1 MAKNKGKKR
10 GLLLGEIRI
19 QRRVGKDG
27 SIATLVR
34 SMNGNG
40 EPLEYFEMAGM
51 MAVAGKHL
59 DAMYEYEAED

>member
-1 MAKNKGKKR
+1 MAKKKSKKR

-51 MAVAGKHL
+51 MAVSEKHL
-59 DAMYEYEAED
+59 FAQYDYEED

>member
-27 SIATLVR
+27 SIATHVR
-34 SMNGNG
+34 QAGPNG
-40 EPLEYFEMAGM
+40 ESLDYFEMAGM
-51 MAVAGKHL
+51 MALGEHTLYSLFDNV
-59 DAMYEYEAED
+59 DED

>member
-19 QRRVGKDG
+19 QRRISKDG
-27 SIATLVR
+27 KAVTMVR
-34 SMNGNG
+34 QSDNTGD
-40 EPLEYFEMAGM
+40 PLDYFEMAGM

-59 DAMYEYEAED
+59 DAQYDYEEED

>member
-19 QRRVGKDG
+19 QRRVSKEGKVN
-27 SIATLVR
+27 TLVR
-34 SMNGNG
+34 QFDNNGNS
-40 EPLEYFEMAGM
+40 LEYFDMAGM

-59 DAMYEYEAED
+59 DAMYEYEED